1 MENRCPVLG
10 LMSRRPCGQRQ
21 RPCARRPAI
30 HTDIEKR
37 GWRTAVA
44 ESRTTGAV
52 VLKMEC
58 GGSPATTIRP
68 GSNSAVLYLEARAD
82 EGFLRCGRRAGSGR
96 SADSGRRRGHLR
108 RSPRRRQ
115 GYRSADT
122 SDSRLWADVRAEP
135 CAVQG
140 RCRSWFCG
148 AHGGRRRERYPEVLP
163 LDRGEISSRKGHL
176 LRLLFRGC
184 FGNTAGG
191 RYSDVR
197 LVATLASHAENLS
210 D

>member
-58 GGSPATTIRP
+58 GGVPRP
-68 GSNSAVLYLEARAD
+68 LYGRGLTVLFYILRLGPTKGFFGAERVPTADAAAIADVGADIFVVVAAVDEAIEVLTLRTVGL
-82 EGFLRCGRRAGSGR
+82 GFSLAVEL
-96 SADSGRRRGHLR
+96 ALRRG
-108 RSPRRRQ
+108 
-115 GYRSADT
+115 
-122 SDSRLWADVRAEP
+122 
-135 CAVQG
+135 
-140 RCRSWFCG
+140 
-148 AHGGRRRERYPEVLP
+148 
-163 LDRGEISSRKGHL
+163 
-176 LRLLFRGC
+176 FRI
-184 FGNTAGG
+184 
-191 RYSDVR
+191 
-197 LVATLASHAENLS
+197 HK
-210 D
+210 